1 MVSDLEIV
9 SEESE
14 MKTIGLIVN
23 PIAGMGGR
31 VGLKGTDGPDIL
43 NKAIQLGASKEAPN
57 MALSALRRLEP
68 LKGELCVLTAS
79 GEMGEDQCKAL
90 GFRHEVVHRTA
101 DVTGSGDT
109 ASAARIMERK
119 GAELILFAGGDG
131 TARDVFKAVEN
142 RVPALG
148 IPAGVKI
155 YSPVYGNTPQSAGEL
170 ALRYLRDGNLP
181 LLAEEVV
188 DADEE
193 AIRMNQVR
201 TEFFGC
207 LTVPYKKEYLQNKKA
222 PTPLDEAESRMAI
235 ALDVVDHMEAGVYYL
250 VGPGTTAAAV
260 MEKLN
265 LPNTLLGV
273 DVVRDGKL
281 VKGDCNERDLLE
293 ILGDGSGKLIITPT
307 GGQGYLLGR
316 GNQQISPAVLERI
329 GKENVIIIAVNS
341 KIIELQGRPFLIDT
355 GDESMDQRLSG
366 YYRIKI
372 GYGLC
377 IMHKVT
383 GGKLLAN
390 NKNI

>member
-1 MVSDLEIV
+1 MVPDLETV
-9 SEESE
+9 SEEGK
-14 MKTIGLIVN
+14 MKIIGLIVN

-31 VGLKGTDGPDIL
+31 VGLKGTDGTDIL

-68 LKGELCVLTAS
+68 LKEELCVLTAS

-90 GFRHEVVHRTA
+90 GFRHEVVHRTS
-101 DVTGSGDT
+101 DTTGSDDT
-109 ASAARIMERK
+109 VKAARIMEQR

-131 TARDVFKAVEN
+131 TARDIFKAVED
-142 RVPALG
+142 RVPAIG

-155 YSPVYGNTPQSAGEL
+155 YSPVYGSTPQSSGEL

-181 LLAEEVV
+181 LLSEEVV

-193 AIRMNQVR
+193 AIRLNQVR

-207 LTVPYKKEYLQNKKA
+207 LSVPYKKEFLQNKKA
-222 PTPLDEAESRMAI
+222 PTPLDEAESSKAI
-235 ALDVVDHMEAGVYYL
+235 ALDVVDHMEGGVYYL
-250 VGPGTTAAAV
+250 VGPGTTTAAV
-260 MEKLN
+260 MEELD

-281 VKGDCNERDLLE
+281 VKGDCSEKDLLE
-293 ILGDGSGKLIITPT
+293 ILEGGPGKLIVTPT

-329 GKENVIIIAVNS
+329 GRDNVVIIAVNS
-341 KIIELQGRPFLIDT
+341 KIIDLQGRPFLIDT
-355 GDESMDQRLSG
+355 GDESMDERLSG

-377 IMHKVT
+377 IMHKVSE
-383 GGKLLAN
+383 GKLLAD
-390 NKNI
+390 NKDI